1 MAPCDQLVYDGSR
14 FFCIFGGDRNSVHD
28 NIIISKKG
36 RIALMLVVLEKKT
49 QVTFHKPL
57 DS

>member
-1 MAPCDQLVYDGSR
+1 MAPCGQLVYDGSW

-28 NIIISKKG
+28 NMIISKKG

>member
-1 MAPCDQLVYDGSR
+1 MAPCGQLVYDGSQ
-14 FFCIFGGDRNSVHD
+14 FFCMFGGDRNSVHD
-28 NIIISKKG
+28 NMIISKKG

>member
-1 MAPCDQLVYDGSR
+1 MAPCGQLVYDGSQ

-28 NIIISKKG
+28 NMIISKKG

>member
-1 MAPCDQLVYDGSR
+1 MAPCGQLVYDGSG

-28 NIIISKKG
+28 NMIISKKG
-36 RIALMLVVLEKKT
+36 RIALMLVVLEKKN
-49 QVTFHKPL
+49 QVTIHKPL